1 MKMTEDALV
10 AAIESHE
17 SASSLHSQLQDD
29 RTQALDYY
37 LGRPMGNEV
46 EGRSKVISRQVW
58 DTVEW
63 LKPQLADIFCSG
75 EEIVSFAPRGPE
87 DTKGAE
93 QETDYI
99 NHLITQKNN
108 WFEIWYSWT
117 HDALIQKNG
126 YVKAYWDDSEDQTV
140 EKYARL
146 SEVEYQSLMQDKSI
160 EIAELEMGMDPELGP
175 VYSCEV
181 HRLKPRNVVKV
192 ENIPPENISV
202 DQNAR
207 CLSLQDPR
215 VAFVRHAEQK
225 TISELRNDGLD
236 VPDDISDGGDSFAEW
251 ENDQRNEF
259 SPWADRDG
267 IVSDPSMRRVRV
279 RECWIR
285 CDYDGDGRAELRHVI
300 VVGTTVLL
308 NEDADCVPIVALCP
322 IPLAHRHHG
331 LSVADAVI
339 DLQEIQTAL
348 LRGALDNQ
356 YLANNGRYGINE
368 NNVNLD
374 DMLDSRPGSL
384 VRVNGNPGEN
394 LFPLTHTTNGQI
406 VVPMMEYMDKIGA
419 RRTGISEQSQG
430 LNPDALNNQAGRQAN
445 NTFQTAALQRIKFIA
460 RTFAET
466 GVKSLFQLVHAITL
480 KNSRQMEMVQLRG
493 EWVPVNPREWT
504 KRSDLVISVAL
515 GGGDRPQQMEVLSVV
530 RQMQLEMIPLGLAK
544 PQHLHATMT
553 RFMRAAG
560 FKDAAEF
567 WNDPT
572 KEPPP
577 PPQPPIEIQLE
588 QLKQQGEAQKLQATQ
603 QAEAQK
609 FQAEHQMNAAIER
622 LKAEAK
628 QREVQL
634 QLELQASN
642 DMRDG
647 EREMFKAEK
656 QAQLAQAQLD
666 VQLAVENM
674 KAENDRYKAD
684 LDAQVKL
691 QIAGMNQQTTLETAA
706 LSAQT
711 AEKQGMLS
719 AETTK
724 ETARMSSDTTLK
736 AAAESKA
743 PAKPDKSLNDGLS
756 ALAKELAAL
765 KAENKAYQTAPRKK
779 VRDAAG
785 KLIGVEINGA
795 VVPIEG

>member
-1 MKMTEDALV
+1 MTDDALV
-10 AAIESHE
+10 AAIEQHE
-17 SASSLHSQLQDD
+17 NTSLQYGALQDE

-37 LGRPMGNEV
+37 LGKPMGNEV
-46 EGRSKVISRQVW
+46 EGRSQVISRQVW

-87 DTKGAE
+87 DVKAAE

-108 WFEIWYSWT
+108 WFEIWLTWT

-126 YVKAYWDDSEDQTV
+126 YVKAYWDDAEDLTV
-140 EKYARL
+140 EKYQRL
-146 SEVEYQSLMQDKSI
+146 TPDEYMQLVQDKSI
-160 EIAELEMGMDPELGP
+160 EIVSIEEGLDPEIGP

-181 HRLKPRNVVKV
+181 ERKKPRNVVRV
-192 ENIPPENISV
+192 ENVPPENVRV

-207 CLSLQDPR
+207 TLCLQDAR
-215 VAFVRHAEQK
+215 VAFVEHAEHK
-225 TISELRNDGLD
+225 TLSELRNEGLD
-236 VPDDISDGGDSFAEW
+236 APDDLSDGGESLEEW
-251 ENDQRNEF
+251 EATRRDDY
-259 SPWADRDG
+259 SPWADRDA
-267 IVSDPSMRRVRV
+267 VPSDPSMRRVRV
-279 RECWIR
+279 REVWIR
-285 CDYDGDGRAELRHVI
+285 CDFDGDGRSELRHVV

-322 IPLAHRHHG
+322 VPMAHRHYG
-331 LSVADAVI
+331 LSVADAVM

-348 LRGALDNQ
+348 LRGGLDNQ

-384 VRVNGNPGEN
+384 VRVNGSPGEN
-394 LFPLTHTTNGQI
+394 LFPLTHPSSGQI

-466 GVKSLFQLVHAITL
+466 GIRSLFQLVHEITL
-480 KNSRQMEMVQLRG
+480 KNSRQVQMMQLRG
-493 EWVPVNPREWT
+493 EWVPVDPRQWV
-504 KRSDLVISVAL
+504 KRSDMVISVAL
-515 GGGDRPQQMEVLSVV
+515 GGGDRAQQMAILSSV
-530 RQMQLEMIPLGLAK
+530 RQMQLEMLPLGLAN
-544 PQHLHATMT
+544 PQNLHATMT

-567 WNDPT
+567 WTDPA
-572 KEPPP
+572 KNPPP
-577 PPQPPIEIQLE
+577 PPQPPLEIQLE
-588 QLKQQGEAQKLQATQ
+588 QMKQQGEAQKLQATM
-603 QAEAQK
+603 QAEQMK
-609 FQAEHQMNAAIER
+609 FQAEHQMNAAIEQ
-622 LKAEAK
+622 LKAQAK
-628 QREVQL
+628 QRETQL

-647 EREMFKAEK
+647 ERETYKAER

-666 VQLAVENM
+666 VQLQTANM
-674 KAENDRYKAD
+674 QAELDKYKAD

-691 QIAGMNQQTTLETAA
+691 QIAGMNQQTSLETAS
-706 LSAQT
+706 LSARTSLETVDKSNAAQ
-711 AEKQGMLS
+711 AEAK
-719 AETTK
+719 K
-724 ETARMSSDTTLK
+724 
-736 AAAESKA
+736 
-743 PAKPDKSLNDGLS
+743 PVKPDDTVTKGLS
-756 ALAKELAAL
+756 ALAKEM
-765 KAENKAYQTAPRKK
+765 AEIKAYQSAPRKK
-779 VRDAAG
+779 VRGPDG

-795 VVPIEG
+795 VIPIEG